1 VLCRGVAGWIS
12 QDDSGIG
19 LGQRELIVELVVKG
33 SVSDSCVLRR
43 RQALVTWTQMTER
56 SDVRVVVAQML
67 PYRASGVQDVTANDD
82 ALRGERVMV
91 VVDQPA

>member
-1 VLCRGVAGWIS
+1 
-12 QDDSGIG
+12 
-19 LGQRELIVELVVKG
+19 
-33 SVSDSCVLRR
+33 
-43 RQALVTWTQMTER
+43 
-56 SDVRVVVAQML
+56 ML